1 MTNKKTNKPF
11 YRIDRLDFDGNKLL
25 VEGFFV
31 VENQSAEIF
40 VKDEKGGFDPISAF
54 TDPKNTVGRAF
65 KYKRTIGSKK
75 ALIDFRFSVNGK
87 MFPFA
92 RCEQGDRSPFNEM
105 ASSYY
110 YKKGYVATMMG
121 TTIKAQRIGWLRHLA
136 YQEKYMRALKKKGK
150 TDSVAKQ
157 SYRLR
162 RIYNALSLFYS
173 PERLCVVS
181 DRYLT
186 AGHQGIDLFYR
197 IKEGNKGEKVYF
209 AVDESKRKELQLP
222 SKNILIV
229 GSEKYKRILLLA
241 QTMVYSIFD
250 SQETIFIEPT
260 YIKDILAKKNY
271 SLI

>member
-40 VKDEKGGFDPISAF
+40 VKDEKGGFDPISTF
-54 TDPKNTVGRAF
+54 TDTKNTVGRAF

-136 YQEKYMRALKKKGK
+136 YQEKYLSDLQKKAK
-150 TDSVAKQ
+150 TDPVAKQ

-162 RIYNALSLFYS
+162 RLYNGLN
-173 PERLCVVS
+173 
-181 DRYLT
+181 RYY
-186 AGHQGIDLFYR
+186 AR
-197 IKEGNKGEKVYF
+197 
-209 AVDESKRKELQLP
+209 
-222 SKNILIV
+222 KNIWLVFDRDQEAIIQNRNDV
-229 GSEKYKRILLLA
+229 TAFFVVGDKDQAASDLLQKSVVVFGSEEYKRNLLFA
-241 QTMVYSIFD
+241 KVIVSTGFD
-250 SQETIFIEPT
+250 FNNPDYA
-260 YIKDILAKKNY
+260 YIKDIIAKKTFASDSDQVFCKGQNK
-271 SLI
+271 